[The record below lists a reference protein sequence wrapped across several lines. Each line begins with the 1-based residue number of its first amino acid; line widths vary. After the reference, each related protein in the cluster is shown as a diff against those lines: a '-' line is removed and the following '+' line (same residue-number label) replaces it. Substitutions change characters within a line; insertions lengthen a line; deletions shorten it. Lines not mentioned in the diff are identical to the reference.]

1 MEHAIIFHVLG
12 IPETSDEA
20 AIKSAYLNLL
30 KTTNPEDD
38 PEGFKRLREAYEG
51 AIAYARQPQQEEQKD
66 KTEIDLW
73 IDRVDQVYLDIRQRR
88 QIQPWQE
95 LLSDPLCE
103 DLDTSLQTREA
114 MMAYLM
120 DHIYL
125 PQPVWQLLDETF
137 QITEDQEALKQQFP
151 ENFMNYVLYYIE
163 NPEAIEFGLFQV
175 LNPDSMDADGY
186 IRNYLALRRQI
197 SQRQFE
203 GCSTSLDDLAA
214 FSIYHPFEDAER
226 LRILTDALETF
237 RENKLGQP
245 DNPEENG
252 RILSEAVIC
261 ARKLAGTAAEEPFSK
276 EGGRGSRL
284 YLLLADTA
292 KALAD
297 RLLSSPDADDYV
309 LLYCAYAYWAL
320 DDKPQA
326 AKLWQLLL
334 DRLPTHYMA
343 KLGMVRYLIDKEDFL
358 EAKEL
363 MLQLLDMDGQDEEVL
378 GLMSF
383 TNNALIKDYQ
393 DSLKDPGTDEHT
405 RKNNTIELG
414 WCLFQ
419 NERQEEAVSLLDGFQ
434 FDEDT
439 EYSYENLYGR
449 LLYRTERYTQ
459 ALPHLL
465 RWLELIRQT
474 TDDGTEEN
482 RKRISRRFQACHL
495 LSGCYHE
502 LEDQE
507 KSLQYVETAASVA
520 ANLRDKLAA
529 MQYKAYLLYQY
540 KDYEHCIDACD
551 QVIAE
556 DAGYYPAYVQRQE
569 AAYELR
575 KGQQVVD
582 DYYNAINIYAGH
594 YKPYLLAAQ
603 VFFYHDQFKDAKGVL
618 DRARENQVEF
628 SPCLRLYE
636 VKILRNL
643 AENRQDREKIFPLAT
658 GLLTEHENP
667 DTDIEDLSEVEYEIG
682 LLHWDNNDLADAL
695 AHLSTAIEQNPER
708 MQYRMIRG
716 HIYLDHGKY
725 KAALADYAVAKQQ
738 YSDSAVLHYNTGL
751 CQEALGMKVLA
762 MECYEETLKYKQIHR
777 EACEKLADYYKER
790 YQDQNNPE
798 DFKKAISYMNRQIE
812 ARPTCHDLVHR
823 GLFYM
828 NNMDIDEAIRDFE
841 EALKYGPD
849 EWVIYNN
856 IGCCYE
862 RLGEFQKAISY
873 FEQALEHLGDKKS
886 QLPYGNLADCYEAL
900 GDYHKSIECYLKNL
914 ENEPDDKSIFKELGF
929 LYRYL
934 GDYKQ
939 ALKYFEK
946 DPENKSYYAR
956 IGDVQYLQGHTTLAL
971 RTYKKGVQTAKKDQK
986 ADRYS
991 DLASYYKDQLMD
1003 FKKAEA
1009 CYLKALAI
1017 ENDPDELHELEW
1029 ELASICFRMRRFK
1042 DAKLHAQRSLDHF
1055 SRTKWASEEIYLNYR
1070 PYRPARLMRQA
1081 WIYIC
1086 LGETE
1091 KGLSYFRQMNECL
1104 RCRQCRHQECFEGYL
1119 YLAMYYEA
1127 IEDYG
1132 QAVAYYE
1139 KVLEINPHSITAR
1152 ATLTHLQ
1159 QQLKKKGKI

>member
-1 MEHAIIFHVLG
+1 MEHVMIFHILG

-20 AIKSAYLNLL
+20 AIKSAYLRLL
-30 KTTNPEDD
+30 KITNPEDD
-38 PEGFKRLREAYEG
+38 PDGFKRLREAYEG
-51 AIAYARQPQQEEQKD
+51 AIALLHQPKEEEEKE
-66 KTEIDLW
+66 KTETDLW
-73 IDRVDQVYLDIRQRR
+73 IDRIDKVYQDIRLRR
-88 QIQPWQE
+88 QPEEWKK

-114 MMAYLM
+114 LMAYLM

-125 PQPVWQLLDETF
+125 PQTVWQLLNDTF
-137 QITEDQEALKQQFP
+137 QIVEDQEALKQQFP

-163 NPEAIEFGLFQV
+163 NPEAISFDLFQAF
-175 LNPDSMDADGY
+175 DTESMDADGY
-186 IRNYLALRRQI
+186 IRNYLDIRRQV
-197 SQRQFE
+197 SRRQME
-203 GCSTSLDDLAA
+203 GCIAKLADLAA
-214 FSIYHPFEDAER
+214 FHLYHPYEDTER
-226 LRILTDALETF
+226 LRILTAGLETF
-237 RENKLGQP
+237 REKKLAQP
-245 DNPEENG
+245 DDPQENA
-252 RILSEAVIC
+252 RI
-261 ARKLAGTAAEEPFSK
+261 AAEASTY
-276 EGGRGSRL
+276 GAVL
-284 YLLLADTA
+284 TDTTDPE
-292 KALAD
+292 ALTYSAD
-297 RLLSSPDADDYV
+297 RQSPLYQMLKNATVLLNQRLLDLPAPDDYMI
-309 LLYCAYAYWAL
+309 LYCAYACWAL
-320 DDKPQA
+320 DEKEQA
-326 AKLWQLLL
+326 ASLWQQLL

-343 KLGMVRYLIDKEDFL
+343 KLGKARYLIDKEDFI

-363 MLQLLDMDGQDEEVL
+363 MIQLLDMDGQDDEVL
-378 GLMSF
+378 ELMNF
-383 TNNALIKDYQ
+383 TNDALIAQYQASLEDSELDEAKRKD
-393 DSLKDPGTDEHT
+393 
-405 RKNNTIELG
+405 NTIELG

-419 NERQEEAVSLLDGFQ
+419 NERPEDAVAMLEDFKP
-434 FDEDT
+434 DPDT

-449 LLYRTERYTQ
+449 LLYRVDRYEE

-474 TDDGTEEN
+474 TDDGSEEN
-482 RKRISRRFQACHL
+482 RKRISREFQACHL

-502 LEDQE
+502 LKNQDL
-507 KSLQYVETAASVA
+507 SLQYVETAVSVA
-520 ANLRDKLAA
+520 KNPRDRLAA
-529 MQYKAYLLYQY
+529 MQYKAYLLFQY
-540 KDYEHCIDACD
+540 KQYERSIDACD
-551 QVIAE
+551 QVIGE
-556 DAGYYPAYVQRQE
+556 DGGYYPAYLQRQE

-582 DYYNAINIYAGH
+582 DYYNAINIYPGH

-618 DRARENQVEF
+618 DRARENEVEF

-643 AENRQDREKIFPLAT
+643 AENRQDREKIFPIARELLA
-658 GLLTEHENP
+658 EHDNP
-667 DTDIEDLSEVEYEIG
+667 DTDIEDLSEIEYEIG
-682 LLHWDNNDLADAL
+682 LLHWDNNDLEDAL
-695 AHLSTAIEQNPER
+695 THLTTAIEQNPDR

-716 HIYLDHGKY
+716 HIHLDSSKY
-725 KAALADYAVAKQQ
+725 KAALADYGVAREQ
-738 YSDSAVLHYNTGL
+738 YEDSAVLHYNMGL
-751 CQEALGMKVLA
+751 CQEALGMKVVA
-762 MECYEETLKYKQIHR
+762 MECYEEALKYKDIHR
-777 EACEKLADYYKER
+777 EACEKLADFYRDR
-790 YQDQNNPE
+790 YQEGNDPE
-798 DFKKAISYMNRQIE
+798 DFKKAISYMDRQIT
-812 ARPTCHDLVHR
+812 ARPSCHDLVHR

-828 NNMDIDEAIRDFE
+828 HNMDIDEALKDFH

-862 RLGEFQKAISY
+862 RLGDFKKAISC

-900 GDYHKSIECYLKNL
+900 GDFQKSIECYKKNL

-946 DPENKSYYAR
+946 DPENKDYYSR
-956 IGDVQYLQGHTTLAL
+956 VGDVQYLQGHLTLAL

-991 DLASYYKDQLMD
+991 DLAAYYKDQLMD
-1003 FKKAEA
+1003 FKKAET
-1009 CYLKALAI
+1009 YFLKALAA
-1017 ENDPDELHELEW
+1017 ETDEDELHELEW

-1042 DAKLHAQRSLDHF
+1042 DAKLHAQRSLEHF
-1055 SRTKWASEEIYLNYR
+1055 ARTKWVSEEYYLNYR
-1070 PYRPARLMRQA
+1070 PYRPARLMRHG

-1104 RCRQCRHQECFEGYL
+1104 RCRQCRHPVCFEGYL

-1127 IEDYG
+1127 IEDYD
-1132 QAVAYYE
+1132 QAIAYYE
-1139 KVLEINPHSITAR
+1139 KSLEANPHGITAR
-1152 ATLTHLQ
+1152 ATLDHLLK
-1159 QQLKKKGKI
+1159 QLGKKHK

>member
-12 IPETSDEA
+12 IPETSDET

-30 KTTNPEDD
+30 KNTNPEDD

-51 AIAYARQPQQEEQKD
+51 AIAYARQPKKEEQKE
-66 KTEIDLW
+66 KTEIELW
-73 IDRVDQVYLDIRQRR
+73 IDRVDQVYFDIRRRR
-88 QIQPWQE
+88 QLSPWQE

-103 DLDTSLQTREA
+103 DLDTSLQTRDA
-114 MMAYLM
+114 LMAYLM

-125 PQPVWQLLDETF
+125 PQEVWQLLDRTF
-137 QITEDQEALKQQFP
+137 QITDDQENLKQQFP
-151 ENFMNYVLYYIE
+151 DNFMNYVLYYIE
-163 NPEAIEFGLFQV
+163 NAEAIDFNLFQV
-175 LNPDSMDADGY
+175 INPENMDADGY
-186 IRNYLALRRQI
+186 IRNYLDIRRQI
-197 SQRQFE
+197 SRRQIE
-203 GCSTSLDDLAA
+203 GCQTKLDDLAA
-214 FSIYHPFEDAER
+214 FSLYHPYEDAER

-237 RENKLGQP
+237 RKDKLAQP
-245 DNPEENG
+245 DNPEENARMKAEG
-252 RILSEAVIC
+252 AIC
-261 ARKLAGTAAEEPFSK
+261 ACKLTGAASPDSLTYSEE
-276 EGGRGSRL
+276 EGSRL
-284 YLLLADTA
+284 QQLLTQAA
-292 KALAD
+292 
-297 RLLSSPDADDYV
+297 RLLIERLEGISDTDDYI
-309 LLYCAYAYWAL
+309 LLYCAYAHWAL
-320 DDKPQA
+320 SEKEEA
-326 AKLWQLLL
+326 ADLWQQLL

-343 KLGMVRYLIDKEDFL
+343 KLGMVRYLIDKKDFH
-358 EAKEL
+358 EAKER

-383 TNNALIKDYQ
+383 TNDALIAEYQ
-393 DSLKDPGTDEHT
+393 ASLKDPDIEEDT
-405 RKNNTIELG
+405 RKNNVIELG

-419 NERQEEAVSLLDGFQ
+419 NERPEDAVALLDGFS
-434 FDEDT
+434 FDEET

-449 LLYRTERYTQ
+449 LLYRIDRYAD

-474 TDDGTEEN
+474 VDDGSDEN
-482 RKRISRRFQACHL
+482 RKRISREFQACHL

-502 LEDQE
+502 LKDSDQA
-507 KSLQYVETAASVA
+507 LQYVETAALASK
-520 ANLRDKLAA
+520 NLRDKLAA

-540 KDYEHCIDACD
+540 KEYERCMDACD
-551 QVIAE
+551 QVIQE
-556 DAGYYPAYVQRQE
+556 DEGYYPAYVQRQE

-582 DYYNAINIYAGH
+582 DYYHAINIYAGH

-603 VFFYHDQFKDAKGVL
+603 VFFYHDQFQDAKGVL

-643 AENRQDREKIFPLAT
+643 ADSREDRDKIFPLAAA
-658 GLLTEHENP
+658 LLSEHDNP
-667 DTDIEDLSEVEYEIG
+667 DTDIEDLSEIEYEIG
-682 LLHWDNNDLADAL
+682 LLHWDNNDLTDAL
-695 AHLSTAIEQNPER
+695 THLSTAIDQNPDR

-716 HIYLDHGKY
+716 HVYLDHGKY
-725 KAALADYAVAKQQ
+725 KAALVDYGIARKQ
-738 YSDSAVLHYNTGL
+738 YEDSAVLHYNMGL
-751 CQEALGMKVLA
+751 CQEALGMKMLA
-762 MECYEETLKYKQIHR
+762 VECYEEALKYKQVHR
-777 EACEKLADYYKER
+777 EACEKLADFYKER
-790 YQDQNNPE
+790 YQDQNDPE
-798 DFKKAISYMNRQIE
+798 DFKKAIAYMDRQIE
-812 ARPTCHDLVHR
+812 ARPSCHDLVHR

-828 NNMDIDEAIRDFE
+828 HNMDIDEAIRDFE

-900 GDYHKSIECYLKNL
+900 GDFEKAIECYQNNLK
-914 ENEPDDKSIFKELGF
+914 NEPDDKSIFKELGF

-939 ALKYFEK
+939 AIKYFEK

-956 IGDVQYLQGHTTLAL
+956 IGDVQYLQGHTARAL
-971 RTYKKGVQTAKKDQK
+971 LTYKKGVQAAKKDQK

-991 DLASYYKDQLMD
+991 DLAAYYKDQLMD

-1017 ENDPDELHELEW
+1017 ETEPDELHELEW
-1029 ELASICFRMRRFK
+1029 ELASLCFRMRRFK
-1042 DAKLHAQRSLDHF
+1042 DAKLHAQKSLEHF

-1081 WIYIC
+1081 WIHIC

-1091 KGLSYFRQMNECL
+1091 KGLSYFHQMNECL
-1104 RCRQCRHQECFEGYL
+1104 RCRQCRHQVCFEGYL

-1127 IEDYG
+1127 VEDYD

-1139 KVLEINPHSITAR
+1139 KSLEANPHSITAR

-1159 QQLKKKGKI
+1159 QQLAKKK

>member
-30 KTTNPEDD
+30 KSTNPEDD
-38 PEGFKRLREAYEG
+38 PDGFKRLREAYEG
-51 AIAYARQPQQEEQKD
+51 AIAYARQPKQEEQKE
-66 KTEIDLW
+66 KTEIEFW

-88 QIQPWQE
+88 LLPPWQE

-114 MMAYLM
+114 LMAYLM

-125 PQPVWQLLDETF
+125 PQAVWQLLDHTF
-137 QITEDQEALKQQFP
+137 QITEDQENLKQQFP

-163 NPEAIEFGLFQV
+163 NAEAIDFNLFQV
-175 LNPDSMDADGY
+175 VNPENMDADGY
-186 IRNYLALRRQI
+186 IRNYLDIRRQI
-197 SQRQFE
+197 SRRQIE
-203 GCSTSLDDLAA
+203 GCQTKLDDLSA
-214 FSIYHPFEDAER
+214 FSLYHPYEDAER

-237 RENKLGQP
+237 RKEKLAQP
-245 DNPEENG
+245 DNPEENARMKAEG
-252 RILSEAVIC
+252 AIC
-261 ARKLAGTAAEEPFSK
+261 ACKLTGTASPDSLSYSEE
-276 EGGRGSRL
+276 EGSSL
-284 YLLLADTA
+284 HQLLIQAA
-292 KALAD
+292 
-297 RLLSSPDADDYV
+297 RLLTGRLEGTPGTDDYI
-309 LLYCAYAYWAL
+309 LLYCAYAHWAL
-320 DDKPQA
+320 EEKEEA
-326 AKLWQLLL
+326 ASLWQQLLE
-334 DRLPTHYMA
+334 RLPTHYMA
-343 KLGMVRYLIDKEDFL
+343 KLGMVRYLIDKKDFH
-358 EAKEL
+358 EAKER

-383 TNNALIKDYQ
+383 TNDALIAEYQ
-393 DSLKDPGTDEHT
+393 ASLEDPEIEEST
-405 RKNNTIELG
+405 RKNNVIELG

-419 NERQEEAVSLLDGFQ
+419 NERPEDAVSLLDDFT
-434 FDEDT
+434 FDEET

-449 LLYRTERYTQ
+449 LLYRIDRYSD

-474 TDDGTEEN
+474 VDDGSEEN
-482 RKRISRRFQACHL
+482 RKRISREFQACHL

-502 LEDQE
+502 LKDSEQA
-507 KSLQYVETAASVA
+507 LQYVETAASTA
-520 ANLRDKLAA
+520 KNLRDKLAA
-529 MQYKAYLLYQY
+529 MQYRAYLLYQY
-540 KDYEHCIDACD
+540 KEYERCMDACD
-551 QVIAE
+551 QVIQE
-556 DAGYYPAYVQRQE
+556 DEGYYPAYVQRQE

-582 DYYNAINIYAGH
+582 DYYHAINIFAGH

-603 VFFYHDQFKDAKGVL
+603 VFFYHDQFQDAKGVL

-636 VKILRNL
+636 IKILRNL
-643 AENRQDREKIFPLAT
+643 ADNREDRDKIFPLAT
-658 GLLTEHENP
+658 ALLSEHDNP
-667 DTDIEDLSEVEYEIG
+667 DTDIEDLSEIEYEIG

-695 AHLSTAIEQNPER
+695 THLSTAIDQNPDR

-716 HIYLDHGKY
+716 HVYLDHGKY
-725 KAALADYAVAKQQ
+725 KAALADYSVARKQ
-738 YSDSAVLHYNTGL
+738 YEDSAVLHYNMGL

-762 MECYEETLKYKQIHR
+762 VECYEEALKYKQVHR
-777 EACEKLADYYKER
+777 EACEKLADFYKER
-790 YQDQNNPE
+790 YQDRNDPE
-798 DFKKAISYMNRQIE
+798 DFKKAIAYMDRQIE
-812 ARPTCHDLVHR
+812 ARPSCHDLVHR

-828 NNMDIDEAIRDFE
+828 HNMDIEEAIRDFE

-900 GDYHKSIECYLKNL
+900 GDFEKAIECYQNNLK
-914 ENEPDDKSIFKELGF
+914 NEPDDKSIFKELGF

-939 ALKYFEK
+939 AIKYFEK

-956 IGDVQYLQGHTTLAL
+956 IGDVQYLQGHTARAL
-971 RTYKKGVQTAKKDQK
+971 LTYKKGVQAAKKDQK

-991 DLASYYKDQLMD
+991 DLAAYYKDQLMD
-1003 FKKAEA
+1003 FKKAES

-1017 ENDPDELHELEW
+1017 ETDPDELHELEW
-1029 ELASICFRMRRFK
+1029 ELASLCFRMRRFK
-1042 DAKLHAQRSLDHF
+1042 DARLHAQKSLEHF
-1055 SRTKWASEEIYLNYR
+1055 ARTKWASEEIYLNYR

-1091 KGLSYFRQMNECL
+1091 KGLSYFHQMNECL
-1104 RCRQCRHQECFEGYL
+1104 RCRQCRHQVCFESYL

-1127 IEDYG
+1127 IEDYD
-1132 QAVAYYE
+1132 QAIAYYE
-1139 KVLEINPHSITAR
+1139 KSLQANPHSITAR

-1159 QQLKKKGKI
+1159 RQLAKKK

>member
-51 AIAYARQPQQEEQKD
+51 AIAYVRQPRQEEQKE

-73 IDRVDQVYLDIRQRR
+73 IDRIDQVYLDVRRRR
-88 QIQPWQE
+88 QIQAWQE

-114 MMAYLM
+114 LMAYLM

-125 PQPVWQLLDETF
+125 PQTIWQLLDQTF
-137 QITEDQEALKQQFP
+137 QIREDQESLRQLFP

-163 NPEAIEFGLFQV
+163 NPEAIDFDLFQV
-175 LNPDSMDADGY
+175 LDADSMAADDY
-186 IRNYLALRRQI
+186 IRNYLSLRRQI
-197 SQRQFE
+197 SQRQLE
-203 GCSTSLDDLAA
+203 GCSAKLDELAA
-214 FSIYHPFEDAER
+214 FRLYHPYEDAER

-237 RENKLGQP
+237 RENKLAQP
-245 DNPEENG
+245 DNPEENA
-252 RILSEAVIC
+252 RILAEGMIC
-261 ARKLAGTAAEEPFSK
+261 AVKLAGAASADDLTYST
-276 EGGRGSRL
+276 SRESSSFR
-284 YLLLADTA
+284 LLADTA
-292 KALAD
+292 RTLAD
-297 RLLSSPDADDYV
+297 RLTASADADDYV
-309 LLYCAYAYWAL
+309 LLYCAFAYWAL
-320 DDKPQA
+320 DEKEKA
-326 AKLWQLLL
+326 AGLWQQLL

-343 KLGMVRYLIDKEDFL
+343 KLGMVRYLIDKKEYY
-358 EAKEL
+358 EAKER

-378 GLMSF
+378 ALMSF
-383 TNNALIKDYQ
+383 TNDALIQEYQ
-393 DSLKDPGTDEHT
+393 ASLDNPDIDETT
-405 RKNNTIELG
+405 RKNDTIELG

-419 NERQEEAVSLLDGFQ
+419 NERPEDAVALLDQ
-434 FDEDT
+434 FSFDDET

-449 LLYRTERYTQ
+449 LLYRIDRYTQ

-474 TDDGTEEN
+474 TDDGSEEN
-482 RKRISRRFQACHL
+482 RKRISREFQACHL

-502 LEDQE
+502 LKDQE
-507 KSLQYVETAASVA
+507 KSLQYVETAASA
-520 ANLRDKLAA
+520 ATNLRDKLAA
-529 MQYKAYLLYQY
+529 MQYKAYLLFQY
-540 KDYEHCIDACD
+540 EEYERCIDACD

-556 DAGYYPAYVQRQE
+556 DGGYYPAYVQRQE

-582 DYYNAINIYAGH
+582 DYYNAINIFAGH

-603 VFFYHDQFKDAKGVL
+603 VFFYHDQFQDAKGVL

-643 AENRQDREKIFPLAT
+643 AENRQDREKIFPLASA
-658 GLLTEHENP
+658 LFSERENP
-667 DTDIEDLSEVEYEIG
+667 DTDIEDLSEIEYEIG
-682 LLHWDNNDLADAL
+682 LLHWDNNDLEKAL
-695 AHLSTAIEQNPER
+695 AHLSTAIEQNPDR

-716 HIYLDHGKY
+716 HIHLDHGKY
-725 KAALADYAVAKQQ
+725 KAALADYAVARQQ
-738 YSDSAVLHYNTGL
+738 YEDSAVLHYNTGL

-762 MECYEETLKYKQIHR
+762 MECYEEALKHKEIHR

-790 YQDQNNPE
+790 YQDENNPE
-798 DFKKAISYMNRQIE
+798 DFQKAVAYMDRQIN

-828 NNMDIDEAIRDFE
+828 HNMDIDEAIRDFE

-862 RLGEFQKAISY
+862 RLGDFRKAISY

-886 QLPYGNLADCYEAL
+886 QLPYSNLADCYEAL
-900 GDYHKSIECYLKNL
+900 GDYQKSIECYQENLKN
-914 ENEPDDKSIFKELGF
+914 EPEDKTIFKELGF

-939 ALKYFEK
+939 AIKYFEK
-946 DPENKSYYAR
+946 DPDNNSYYAR
-956 IGDVQYLQGHTTLAL
+956 IGDVQYLQGHTARAL
-971 RTYKKGVQTAKKDQK
+971 LTYKKGVQAAKKEQK
-986 ADRYS
+986 SDRYS

-1017 ENDPDELHELEW
+1017 ETDPDELHELEW
-1029 ELASICFRMRRFK
+1029 ELASLCFRMRRFK
-1042 DAKLHAQRSLDHF
+1042 DAKLHAQKSLEHF

-1070 PYRPARLMRQA
+1070 PYRPARLMRHA

-1104 RCRQCRHQECFEGYL
+1104 RCRQCRHQVCFEGYL

-1139 KVLEINPHSITAR
+1139 KTLEVNPHSITAR

-1159 QQLKKKGKI
+1159 KQLAKKK